1 MMIKVATVFLVCIY
15 LAKAIPVENET
26 ARRPVVIDIPA
37 GPPPE
42 DEPKPIT
49 EQKPEVTKGEGSK
62 PESDVEII
70 PTDSGSDEV
79 SDFKPTFVIIRTR
92 PFFSSGGF
100 GQSPFFSSPFGSS
113 GGSLF
118 GNSPFPFNNPMRPV
132 NRDREPVSSSSSDSS
147 EAVSPFDGPFNRPSH
162 FNVDDLMTRLQ
173 QQMSSLWGTLLN
185 PNNRP
190 RPVAPFRP
198 FNVRPFNPF
207 DSSAEETGTASNN
220 TSSEEVFNIDK
231 LPANYTN
238 STSETKVIDGNVVQ
252 VNRTIHKISSG
263 NNTRG
268 FFQFQVINVK
278 PQTTPTTE
286 KVEGTVDEVPAAT
299 GDVEKEKPETV
310 PSTPSAPAPAAP
322 EADPSLNEVDEK
334 KAGGID
340 QGLL

>member
-1 MMIKVATVFLVCIY
+1 MLIKATTVLLVCVY
-15 LAKAIPVENET
+15 LAKAIPVENEP
-26 ARRPVVIDIPA
+26 ARKPVVIDIPA

-42 DEPKPIT
+42 EPSTKDATAT
-49 EQKPEVTKGEGSK
+49 EQKPEVTKEDGSK
-62 PESDVEII
+62 PVESDVETI
-70 PTDSGSDEV
+70 PTDSSSDEV
-79 SDFKPTFVIIRTR
+79 GDIRPTFVIIRTR
-92 PFFSSGGF
+92 PFFSSSF
-100 GQSPFFSSPFGSS
+100 GQSPFFSSPFGS

-118 GNSPFPFNNPMRPV
+118 GNSPFSFNNPMRPA
-132 NRDREPVSSSSSDSS
+132 NRDREPATSSSSDSS
-147 EAVSPFDGPFNRPSH
+147 EAVAPFEGPFSRPSY

-190 RPVAPFRP
+190 RPISPFRP
-198 FNVRPFNPF
+198 FARPFNPF
-207 DSSAEETGTASNN
+207 DTSAEETSSNN
-220 TSSEEVFNIDK
+220 TSSEEVFNIGK

-286 KVEGTVDEVPAAT
+286 KAGETIDEVPAAT
-299 GDVEKEKPETV
+299 GDAEKEKPETV
-310 PSTPSAPAPAAP
+310 PSTPSQPAPAAP

-334 KAGGID
+334 KSGGID
-340 QGLL
+340 HGLL